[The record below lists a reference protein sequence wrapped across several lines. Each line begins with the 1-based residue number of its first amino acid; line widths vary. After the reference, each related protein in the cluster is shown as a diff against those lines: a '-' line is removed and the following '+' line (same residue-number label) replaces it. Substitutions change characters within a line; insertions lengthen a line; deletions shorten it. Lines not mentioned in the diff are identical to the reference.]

1 MINDSKLNPN
11 MRTLMGEA
19 DVIRIGAIELTVSL
33 A

>member
-11 MRTLMGEA
+11 MRTLMREA